1 MYILHSN
8 ITSLSALSLAF
19 LVPFCFIILV
29 RYSGN
34 ESRALVYRF
43 LFECYSNHA
52 NSYNNITYRL
62 PTFKHFSN
70 LSQVLDSLYNII
82 YLECPF

>member
-19 LVPFCFIILV
+19 FVPFCFIILV

-43 LFECYSNHA
+43 YLNA
-52 NSYNNITYRL
+52 TAIMQTV
-62 PTFKHFSN
+62 T
-70 LSQVLDSLYNII
+70 II
-82 YLECPF
+82 